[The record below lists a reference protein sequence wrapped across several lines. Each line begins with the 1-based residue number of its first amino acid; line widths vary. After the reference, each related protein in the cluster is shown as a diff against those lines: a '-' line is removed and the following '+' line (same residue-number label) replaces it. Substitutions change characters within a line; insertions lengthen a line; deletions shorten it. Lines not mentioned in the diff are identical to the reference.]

1 MNLFQENENHEKSKF
16 YKMIRLTPKESKVKS
31 GSFADVERQ
40 ERLIYNNL
48 PSGYKFKFEN
58 GHFRKHEKQTNSK

>member
-1 MNLFQENENHEKSKF
+1 
-16 YKMIRLTPKESKVKS
+16 MIRLTPKESKIKP

-58 GHFRKHEKQTNSK
+58 GHSRKYEKQTNSK